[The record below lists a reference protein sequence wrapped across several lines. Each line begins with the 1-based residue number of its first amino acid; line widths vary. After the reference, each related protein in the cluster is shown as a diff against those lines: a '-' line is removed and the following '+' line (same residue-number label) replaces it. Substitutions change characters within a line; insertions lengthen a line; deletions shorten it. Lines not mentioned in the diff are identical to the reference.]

1 MGKYLEIFHLGV
13 GESRGLLRTNLKMP
27 LLTPLKIIC
36 GWYPKSSTGREGY
49 VMCLV
54 FSGSVRHFDIALLF
68 LSKEVVFVSLL
79 RIEINAF
86 VFSTFCKITLMI

>member
-27 LLTPLKIIC
+27 LPTPLKIIC
-36 GWYPKSSTGREGY
+36 GWYPKSSTGRERY

-54 FSGSVRHFDIALLF
+54 FSGSVRHFDVALLF
-68 LSKEVVFVSLL
+68 LSKEIVFMFLL

-86 VFSTFCKITLMI
+86 VYIPFTK

>member
-27 LLTPLKIIC
+27 LPTSLKIIC
-36 GWYPKSSTGREGY
+36 GRYPKSSTGREGY

-54 FSGSVRHFDIALLF
+54 FSGSVRHFDVALLF
-68 LSKEVVFVSLL
+68 LSKEVVFVFLL

-86 VFSTFCKITLMI
+86 VYIPFAK